1 MPFTPVKST
10 IAWNPGDYAAHSASQ
25 QAWARELMDRL
36 QLRGDEHILDVGCGD
51 GKVTAELARAV
62 PRGRVTGIDAS
73 GAMIAFARRTFPPT
87 AGANLRFEE
96 MDAREIQ
103 FAQPFDLVFSNAALH
118 WVDDHPAFLRGA
130 ARVLRPGGRMLVSC
144 GGKGNAQDVF
154 LALRTVIRR
163 QGWRSYFR
171 KIPPPYFFHRPEEY
185 EQWLPQQGLHAT
197 AVRLLPK
204 LALHPGRE
212 GFTGWFRTTWL
223 PYTQR
228 VPEARREEL
237 IAAVVERY
245 LAVNP
250 PDAAG
255 QVGVRMVRLEI
266 DAVKI

>member
-1 MPFTPVKST
+1 MPPTTAKPTVT
-10 IAWNPGDYAAHSASQ
+10 WNPGDYAAHSASQ
-25 QAWARELMDRL
+25 QAWARELIGRL

-62 PRGRVTGIDAS
+62 PRGQVTGIDAS
-73 GAMIAFARRTFPPT
+73 GAMIDYARRNFPPT
-87 AGANLRFEE
+87 TCPNVRFAE
-96 MDAREIQ
+96 MDARKIRFTE
-103 FAQPFDLVFSNAALH
+103 PFDLLFSNAALH
-118 WVDDHPAFLRGA
+118 WVDDHPAFLQGA
-130 ARVLRPGGRMLVSC
+130 AKVLRPGGRLLVSC

-163 QGWRSYFR
+163 QGWRHYFR
-171 KIPPPYFFHRPEEY
+171 KIPTPYFFHRPEEY
-185 EQWLPQQGLHAT
+185 EQWLPQHGLKAV

-212 GFTGWFRTTWL
+212 GFAGWFRTTWL

-228 VPEARREEL
+228 VPEARREEF

-245 LAVNP
+245 LTVQP
-250 PDAAG
+250 PDATG

-266 DAVKI
+266 EAVKI